1 MTSTDQ
7 DHLTTFAIHKRLR
20 TAGFAMRYTD
30 EVKRTRCSYRVAP
43 LLHVFAS
50 SVARD
55 QTRLVRDGHSSST
68 RFTLDGNSFAS
79 RCAVEISLVTAP

>member
-1 MTSTDQ
+1 
-7 DHLTTFAIHKRLR
+7 
-20 TAGFAMRYTD
+20 MRYTD

-43 LLHVFAS
+43 LLRVFAS

-55 QTRLVRDGHSSST
+55 QTRLVRDRHGSST
-68 RFTLDGNSFAS
+68 RFTFDGNSLAS